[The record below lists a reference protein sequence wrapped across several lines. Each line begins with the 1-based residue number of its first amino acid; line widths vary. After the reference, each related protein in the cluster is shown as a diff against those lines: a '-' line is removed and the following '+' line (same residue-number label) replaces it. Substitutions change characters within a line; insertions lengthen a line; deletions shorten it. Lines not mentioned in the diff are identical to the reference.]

1 MPAPRRR
8 SSTEIADSGRSASSF
23 SQVVRIASSRS
34 SPDGRGGR
42 RLRAPRRVL
51 GKATIAPPYRGCDL
65 RLNMLLTR
73 STDCRYGASV
83 AAQPE
88 HVDVLIVGA
97 GLSGIGAACR
107 LRTDSPGRSFTL
119 LEARDAIGGTW
130 DLFRDPGVR
139 SDSDMF
145 TLSYRF
151 RPWTGKKS
159 IADGW
164 SIKTYI
170 EDTAREYR
178 VADRIRYHH
187 RVVSAEWSSEDA
199 RWTVLAERT
208 DTGETVQLTCSWLSV
223 CAGYYRYDEGFRP
236 HFEGEERFG
245 GQLIHPQ
252 HWPEDLD
259 YAGKRVVVIG
269 SGATAVT
276 LVPSLIDKAEHVTM
290 LQRTPSYI
298 VSLPEEDPLANKLR
312 GRLSPKAVYRTVRA
326 KNLVLSTLM
335 YQFSRR
341 RPQAMKALLRKGQ
354 LAALPQGFDVDTHFA
369 PPYDPWDQRLCLIP
383 DGDLFK
389 VLSSHKADIVTG
401 RIERFTE
408 TGIRLESGEELPA
421 DIVVTATGLQVQP
434 LGGMTLTIDGE
445 KVDLSGRVSY
455 KGMMFSGVPNL
466 DMVFGYTNA
475 SWTLKADLINR
486 YVCRLLNHMDTEGY
500 VSATPVAP
508 LEGGSEPFVPLTS
521 GYIQRS
527 LAQLPKQASRAPWRV
542 YQNYFL
548 DRRIMGR
555 GRLDDEGMTFQR
567 AGEKLPAAA

>member
-1 MPAPRRR
+1 
-8 SSTEIADSGRSASSF
+8 
-23 SQVVRIASSRS
+23 
-34 SPDGRGGR
+34 
-42 RLRAPRRVL
+42 
-51 GKATIAPPYRGCDL
+51 
-65 RLNMLLTR
+65 MLLTH
-73 STDCRYGASV
+73 STDCRYGSAV
-83 AAQPE
+83 AAQPNPQ

-107 LRTDSPGRSFTL
+107 LRTESPGRSFAI

-130 DLFRDPGVR
+130 DLFRYPGVR

-164 SIKTYI
+164 SIKNYI
-170 EDTAREYR
+170 EETAREYR
-178 VADRIRYHH
+178 VTDQIRFHH
-187 RVVSAEWSSEDA
+187 RVLAAEWSGEDA
-199 RWTVLAERT
+199 RWTVTAERT
-208 DTGETVQLTCSWLSV
+208 DTGETVLLTCSWLSV

-236 HFEGEERFG
+236 HFEGEEGFR
-245 GQLIHPQ
+245 GQLVHPQ

-276 LVPSLIDKAEHVTM
+276 LVPSLTDRAEHVTM

-298 VSLPEEDPLANKLR
+298 VSLPGEDPLANKLR

-326 KNLVLSTLM
+326 KNLLLSTLM

-341 RPQAMKALLRKGQ
+341 RPEAMKALLRKGQ
-354 LAALPQGFDVDTHFA
+354 VAALPPGFDIETHFA
-369 PPYDPWDQRLCLIP
+369 PPYNPWDQRLCLIP

-389 VLSSHKADIVTG
+389 ALSSSKAEIVTG
-401 RIERFTE
+401 RIDRFTE

-434 LGGMTLTIDGE
+434 LGGMTLTVDGE

-486 YVCRLLNHMDTEGY
+486 YVCRLLNHMDAHGY

-508 LEGGSEPFVPLTS
+508 AEGGSEPFVPLTS

-527 LAQLPKQASRAPWRV
+527 IAQLPRQGKRAPWRV

-548 DRRIMGR
+548 DRRVMGR
-555 GRLDDEGMTFQR
+555 GTLEDEGMTFQR
-567 AGEKLPAAA
+567 AGERVRETAA

>member
-1 MPAPRRR
+1 
-8 SSTEIADSGRSASSF
+8 
-23 SQVVRIASSRS
+23 
-34 SPDGRGGR
+34 
-42 RLRAPRRVL
+42 
-51 GKATIAPPYRGCDL
+51 
-65 RLNMLLTR
+65 MLLTR

-88 HVDVLIVGA
+88 HSAEHVDVLIVGA
-97 GLSGIGAACR
+97 GVSGIGAACR
-107 LRTDSPGRSFTL
+107 LRTESPGKSFTI

-130 DLFRDPGVR
+130 DLFRYPGVR

-164 SIKTYI
+164 SIKNYI
-170 EDTAREYR
+170 EETAREYR

-187 RVVSAEWSSEDA
+187 RVVAAEWSSEDA
-199 RWTVLAERT
+199 RWTVTAERT
-208 DTGETVQLTCSWLSV
+208 DTGETVLLTCSWLSV

-236 HFEGEERFG
+236 HFEGEESYR
-245 GQLIHPQ
+245 GQLVHPQ

-276 LVPSLIDKAEHVTM
+276 LVPSLAAEAEHVTM

-298 VSLPEEDPLANKLR
+298 VSLPGEDPLANKLR

-341 RPQAMKALLRKGQ
+341 RPEAMKALLRKGQ
-354 LAALPQGFDVDTHFA
+354 VAALPPGFDIETHFA
-369 PPYDPWDQRLCLIP
+369 PPYNPWDQRLCLVP

-389 VLSSHKADIVTG
+389 ALSSHKADIVTG
-401 RIERFTE
+401 KIERFTE
-408 TGIRLESGEELPA
+408 TGIRLASGEELPA

-445 KVDLSGRVSY
+445 KVDLAGRVSY
-455 KGMMFSGVPNL
+455 KGMMLSGVPNL

-475 SWTLKADLINR
+475 SWTLKADLVAD
-486 YVCRLLNHMDTEGY
+486 YVCRLLAHLDEHGLREVVPVRDDSLDEVPLMDFSAGY
-500 VSATPVAP
+500 V
-508 LEGGSEPFVPLTS
+508 L
-521 GYIQRS
+521 RS
-527 LAQLPKQASRAPWRV
+527 LDQLPVQGSRAPWRLR
-542 YQNYFL
+542 QNYL
-548 DRRIMGR
+548 HDVRTIRKGAI
-555 GRLDDEGMTFQR
+555 DDGVLAFR
-567 AGEKLPAAA
+567 

>member
-1 MPAPRRR
+1 
-8 SSTEIADSGRSASSF
+8 
-23 SQVVRIASSRS
+23 
-34 SPDGRGGR
+34 
-42 RLRAPRRVL
+42 
-51 GKATIAPPYRGCDL
+51 
-65 RLNMLLTR
+65 MLLTL

-83 AAQPE
+83 AAQPLEVPDLSEPRPGE

-107 LRTDSPGRSFTL
+107 LRTECPGKSFAI
-119 LEARDAIGGTW
+119 LEAREAIGGTW
-130 DLFRDPGVR
+130 DLFRYPGVR

-151 RPWTGKKS
+151 RPWTGRKS
-159 IADGW
+159 IADGP
-164 SIKTYI
+164 SIRRYI
-170 EDTAREYR
+170 EETAREYR
-178 VADRIRYHH
+178 VTDRIRYRH
-187 RVVSAEWSSEDA
+187 RVVAAEWSSEDA
-199 RWTVLAERT
+199 RWTVTVERT
-208 DTGETVQLTCSWLSV
+208 DTGETLQLTCSWLSV

-236 HFEGEERFG
+236 QFEGEERFR
-245 GQLIHPQ
+245 GQIVHPQ

-259 YAGKRVVVIG
+259 HTGKRVVVIG

-276 LVPSLIDKAEHVTM
+276 LVPSLTDRAEHVTM

-298 VSLPEEDPLANKLR
+298 ISLPGEDPLARALR
-312 GRLSPKAVYRTVRA
+312 GKLPPPAVYRLVRG

-341 RPQAMKALLRKGQ
+341 RPEAMKALVRKGQ
-354 LAALPQGFDVDTHFA
+354 VKALPEGYDVDTHFA

-383 DGDLFK
+383 DGDLFRA
-389 VLSSHKADIVTG
+389 LRSGKAEVVTD
-401 RIERFTE
+401 RIRTFTE
-408 TGIRLESGEELPA
+408 DGVELESGRTLSA

-434 LGGMTLTIDGE
+434 LGGMTLTVDGE
-445 KVDLSGRVSY
+445 KVDPSTRVSY

-486 YVCRLLNHMDTEGY
+486 YACRLLNHLDAHGY

-508 LEGGSEPFVPLTS
+508 AEGGSAPFVDLTS
-521 GYIQRS
+521 GYIRRS
-527 LAQLPKQASRAPWRV
+527 LAQLPQQGSRAPWRV

-548 DRRIMGR
+548 DRRIMNR
-555 GRLDDEGMTFQR
+555 GSVEDEGMTFQR
-567 AGEKLPAAA
+567 PAAAPREAAV